1 MRSFPLMFLLIFLG
15 FYLLITIGSIV
26 SLSKIVS
33 KKKRTQTRNI
43 IIGYSLFI
51 LLSFVY
57 LFVWPQNA
65 RSTENYKWYLIY
77 NVILSIDFIFKIP
90 LAFSF
95 ILGLVLFRI
104 KNTVSYF
111 IAFIISICLG
121 TSVLFGSLFGKN
133 EIVINR
139 IELEFA
145 NLPKNF
151 NGYKI
156 VQFSDTHLGSFL
168 HSKKLMNK
176 AVKSINELNPSLI
189 LFTGDLV
196 NNFASEVNG
205 WSETFQKINQK
216 QNSFA
221 ILGNH
226 DYGNYSNWTDETAKT
241 ANFDRIVDSHREL
254 GLTLLRNENAVIKEG
269 TDSIYIIGV
278 ENWGHPPF
286 PQYADLDKAMKNV
299 PENTF
304 QILLTHDPA
313 HWDSVVKERQ
323 DIELS
328 LAGHTH
334 GLQWGIKKAGINFS
348 FSYFIR
354 KNWGGL
360 YSYGNSKLY
369 VNTGLGMVGIPWRI
383 NMPGEI
389 TLITLKR
396 VEIN

>member
-1 MRSFPLMFLLIFLG
+1 MRAFPLMFLLIFLG

-33 KKKRTQTRNI
+33 KKKRKQTRNI

-151 NGYKI
+151 DGYKI
-156 VQFSDTHLGSFL
+156 VQFSDTHLGSFM

-196 NNFASEVNG
+196 NNFGSEVNG
-205 WSETFQKINQK
+205 WSETFRKINQK

-241 ANFDRIVDSHREL
+241 ANFDRIVDSHKEL
-254 GLTLLRNENAVIKEG
+254 GLTLLRNGNAVIKEG
-269 TDSIYIIGV
+269 TDSIYIVGV

-348 FSYFIR
+348 LSYFIR

-360 YSYGNSKLY
+360 YIYGNSKLY